1 MLCTFID
8 IMSSGNNKEIKEDQS
23 PSRQNEEQTQ
33 RLAQE
38 QNQVSGERRDKD
50 VTDFPR
56 AAAIGQ
62 ALKGLEFPAEKNKII
77 QHLQQQ
83 SEDNPDCKKM
93 VPVLEKIED
102 KQYANVADV
111 TKAAGLVQ

>member
-1 MLCTFID
+1 MLCILID
-8 IMSSGNNKEIKEDQS
+8 IMSSGGNKEIKEDQI
-23 PSRQNEEQTQ
+23 PSRQNEDQTQ
-33 RLAQE
+33 RMAQE

-56 AAAIGQ
+56 AAALGQ

>member
-1 MLCTFID
+1 
-8 IMSSGNNKEIKEDQS
+8 MSNNSNKEIKEDQI
-23 PSRQNEEQTQ
+23 PSRENEDQTQ
-33 RLAQE
+33 RIARE
-38 QNQVSGERRDKD
+38 QNQISGERRDKE

-56 AAAIGQ
+56 AAALGQ
-62 ALKGLEFPAEKNKII
+62 ALKDLEFPADKNKII

-93 VPVLEKIED
+93 VPVLEKVED

>member
-1 MLCTFID
+1 
-8 IMSSGNNKEIKEDQS
+8 MSANSNKDMKGDQI
-23 PSRQNEEQTQ
+23 PSRQNEDQTQ
-33 RLAQE
+33 RIARE
-38 QNQVSGERRDKD
+38 QNQISGERRDKE

-56 AAAIGQ
+56 AAALGQ
-62 ALKGLEFPAEKNKII
+62 ALKDLEFPADKNKII

-93 VPVLEKIED
+93 VPVLEKVED

>member
-1 MLCTFID
+1 
-8 IMSSGNNKEIKEDQS
+8 MSTNSNGKIKDDQI
-23 PSRQNEEQTQ
+23 PSRQNEDQTQ
-33 RLAQE
+33 RMAQE
-38 QNQVSGERRDKD
+38 QNEVSGERRNKD
-50 VTDFPR
+50 VRDFPR
-56 AAAIGQ
+56 AAALGQ

-83 SEDNPDCKKM
+83 SEDNPDCQKM
-93 VPVLEKIED
+93 VPILEKIQD

>member
-1 MLCTFID
+1 
-8 IMSSGNNKEIKEDQS
+8 MSTNSNKKIKDEQI
-23 PSRQNEEQTQ
+23 PSRENEDEIQ
-33 RLAQE
+33 RMAEE
-38 QNQVSGERRDKD
+38 QNQISGQRREKD
-50 VTDFPR
+50 VMDFPR

-62 ALKGLEFPAEKNKII
+62 ALKGLEFPADKNKII
-77 QHLQQQ
+77 QHIQQQ
-83 SEDNPDCKKM
+83 SQNNPDCQKM

>member
-1 MLCTFID
+1 
-8 IMSSGNNKEIKEDQS
+8 MSNNSNKEIKREQI
-23 PSRQNEEQTQ
+23 PSRQNEDQTQ
-33 RLAQE
+33 RIAEE
-38 QNQVSGERRDKD
+38 QNQISGERRDKE

-62 ALKGLEFPAEKNKII
+62 ALKGLEFPADKNKII

-83 SEDNPDCKKM
+83 SEDNPDCQKM
-93 VPVLEKIED
+93 VPVLEKVED

>member
-1 MLCTFID
+1 
-8 IMSSGNNKEIKEDQS
+8 MSNNSNKKIKGEQI
-23 PSRQNEEQTQ
+23 PSRQNEDQTQ
-33 RLAQE
+33 RIAEE
-38 QNQVSGERRDKD
+38 QNQVSGERRDKE

-62 ALKGLEFPAEKNKII
+62 ALKDLEFPADKNKII

-93 VPVLEKIED
+93 VPVLEKVED

>member
-1 MLCTFID
+1 MLYTFID
-8 IMSSGNNKEIKEDQS
+8 IMSSSSNKEIKEDQI
-23 PSRQNEEQTQ
+23 PSRQNEDQTQ
-33 RLAQE
+33 RMAQE

-56 AAAIGQ
+56 AAALGQ

-77 QHLQQQ
+77 QYLQQ
-83 SEDNPDCKKM
+83 SEDNPDCQKM
-93 VPVLEKIED
+93 VPILEKIQD

-111 TKAAGLVQ
+111 TKAAGL

>member
-1 MLCTFID
+1 
-8 IMSSGNNKEIKEDQS
+8 MSNNSNKEIKREQI
-23 PSRQNEEQTQ
+23 PSRQNEDQTQ
-33 RLAQE
+33 RIAEE
-38 QNQVSGERRDKD
+38 QNQISGERRDKE

-83 SEDNPDCKKM
+83 SKDNPDCQKM
-93 VPVLEKIED
+93 LPVLEKVED

>member
-1 MLCTFID
+1 MLYTFID
-8 IMSSGNNKEIKEDQS
+8 RMSSDGNKEIKEDQI
-23 PSRQNEEQTQ
+23 PSRQNEDQTQ
-33 RLAQE
+33 RMAQE

-56 AAAIGQ
+56 AAALGQ

-102 KQYANVADV
+102 KQYVNIADV

>member
-1 MLCTFID
+1 
-8 IMSSGNNKEIKEDQS
+8 MSNNSNKKIKEQI
-23 PSRQNEEQTQ
+23 PSRQNEDQTQ
-33 RLAQE
+33 RMVEE
-38 QNQVSGERRDKD
+38 QNQISGERREKE

-77 QHLQQQ
+77 QHIQQQ
-83 SEDNPDCKKM
+83 SEDNPDCQKM
-93 VPVLEKIED
+93 VPILEKIED
-102 KQYANVADV
+102 KHYANAADV